1 MPRDP
6 IVLTREL
13 LGSTRGDIEPLVMW
27 SDRATHRVTIGSER
41 FVVKTDDDRETVARE
56 VAGQRRAATAGVRVP
71 EIIAAVDDAFAMRWV
86 DGVTLRD
93 HPTPEAWRDTGAQI
107 RIAHDLDGGGPPFGT
122 GFGGFEPEQPTWR
135 AFFETFAESM
145 LGGCERDLDFP
156 AAPAARIR
164 AALHAAAPLLDAP
177 HLAWCHGDLQ
187 PEHVLV
193 DPETNRVTA
202 IIDWADQGSG
212 DIGWD
217 VAVLTIDHAWCR
229 DALLAGYGAGQELR
243 EALDQLLPLYEV
255 VRLVGEAGWFAEHGF
270 PPGEN
275 LQRAIDWRP

>member
-1 MPRDP
+1 M
-6 IVLTREL
+6 V
-13 LGSTRGDIEPLVMW
+13 
-27 SDRATHRVTIGSER
+27 
-41 FVVKTDDDRETVARE
+41 
-56 VAGQRRAATAGVRVP
+56 
-71 EIIAAVDDAFAMRWV
+71 AAVDDAFAMRWV

-93 HPTPEAWRDTGAQI
+93 HPTPDAWHDTGAQI

-135 AFFETFAESM
+135 AFFEVFAESM
-145 LGGCERDLDFP
+145 LRGCERDLDFP

-164 AALHAAAPLLDAP
+164 AALHAAAPRARRAP
-177 HLAWCHGDLQ
+177 
-187 PEHVLV
+187 P
-193 DPETNRVTA
+193 RVVPRRSCNPSTCSSTRPRHDVMA
-202 IIDWADQGSG
+202 IIDWADKGSG

-217 VAVLTIDHAWCR
+217 VAVLTIDHASAA
-229 DALLAGYGAGQELR
+229 DAFLDGYGAGQELR
-243 EALDQLLPLYEV
+243 TALDQLLPLYKV

>member
-1 MPRDP
+1 VPRDP
-6 IVLTREL
+6 AVLAREL
-13 LGSTRGDIEPLVMW
+13 LGTAPGDIEPLVIW

-41 FVVKTDDDRETVARE
+41 FVVKTDDDLETVARE
-56 VAGQRRAATAGVRVP
+56 LAGQRRAAAAGVRVP
-71 EIIAAVDDAFAMRWV
+71 EVVAAVDDAFAMRWV
-86 DGVTLRD
+86 EGVTLRD
-93 HPTPEAWRDTGAQI
+93 HSTPDAWHDTGAQI
-107 RIAHDLDGGGPPFGT
+107 RVAHDLGGGGPPFGT

-135 AFFETFAESM
+135 AFFEVFAESM
-145 LGGCERDLDFP
+145 LRGCERDLDFP

-164 AALHAAAPLLDAP
+164 AALHAAAQLLDVP

-202 IIDWADQGSG
+202 IIDWADHGSG

-217 VAVLTIDHAWCR
+217 VAVLTIDHARCR
-229 DALLAGYGAGQELR
+229 DAFLAGYGASEELR
-243 EALDQLLPLYEV
+243 AALDQLLPLYEV
-255 VRLVGEAGWFAEHGF
+255 VRLVGEAGWFAEHGY

>member
-6 IVLTREL
+6 VVLTREL
-13 LGSTRGDIEPLVMW
+13 LGATPDEIEPLVVW
-27 SDRATHRVTIGSER
+27 PDRAAHRVTIGAER
-41 FVVKTDDDRETVARE
+41 FIVKTDDDVETVGRE
-56 VAGQRRAATAGVRVP
+56 VAGQRRAAAAGVRVP
-71 EIIAAVDDAFAMRWV
+71 QLIAATNGAFAMRWV

-93 HPTPEAWRDTGAQI
+93 HPTPGAWHDTGAQI
-107 RIAHDLDGGGPPFGT
+107 RIAHDLGGGPPFGT

-135 AFFETFAESM
+135 EFFEAFAESM
-145 LGGCERDLDFP
+145 LRGCERDLDFP
-156 AAPAARIR
+156 AAPSARIR
-164 AALHAAAPLLDAP
+164 AALRAAAPLLDAP

-193 DPETNRVTA
+193 DPATDRVAA

-217 VAVLTIDHAWCR
+217 VAVLTIDHNEHREAF
-229 DALLAGYGAGQELR
+229 LTGYGADDELR
-243 EALDQLLPLYEV
+243 VALGQLLPLYSV
-255 VRLVGEAGWFAEHGF
+255 VRLIGEAGWFAEHGY